1 MTEFSQACVSYAA
14 GTMVLFTFMEPFN
27 PPANLMKLDT
37 LIILILHGRRHREVK
52 QTTQSQ
58 RVSGRARI

>member
-1 MTEFSQACVSYAA
+1 MTEFLQACVSYAA
-14 GTMVLFTFMEPFN
+14 GTMVFMEPFN